1 MKPTFREAV
10 DKQLS
15 GIEFS
20 DEMKLNVLIQSRRR
34 RHIHR
39 AAFAAAAC
47 ACAVFAGA
55 FFLHSRLSAP
65 DPVFS
70 ETPPALLTVSSENAD
85 IAVNSCEWQGYYL
98 NIGYTVTSKSENVVQ
113 LKSSPFIA
121 ADNAL
126 IEIENGMPVSE
137 DTERAIYLAPGE
149 SIQHTA
155 SLRADRCQPD
165 DTVEIKLASDIYIL
179 DNSSIPEH
187 VDTLL
192 TAEVPSDFRKGTYIS
207 SGETAANGMFSVEI
221 NKGYFDPDETSLL
234 FTITSSR
241 TLLRKSGASFRIRF
255 TNEAGDVSVEYP
267 LNPSKVNSNAG
278 RTGEDIFSFN
288 TVLHF
293 APAEIRIICEWS
305 EDGNIGTAEAV
316 FAGSTY

>member
-15 GIEFS
+15 GIKFT

-34 RHIHR
+34 RHIHS
-39 AAFAAAAC
+39 AVFAVTAC

-55 FFLHSRLSAP
+55 FFLYNRIPAP
-65 DPVFS
+65 DPRI
-70 ETPPALLTVSSENAD
+70 TDAPPSILTVSSENAD
-85 IAVNSCEWQGYYL
+85 IAINSCEWEGYYL
-98 NIGYTVTSKSENVVQ
+98 NIDYTVSSKSQNVVQ
-113 LKSSPFIA
+113 LKSSPFIT

-126 IEIENGMPVSE
+126 IETENGMPVSE
-137 DTERAIYLAPGE
+137 STERALYLAPGE

-155 SLRADRCQPD
+155 SLRADRCQPE
-165 DTVEIKLASDIYIL
+165 DTVEIKLASDIYTL

-187 VDTLL
+187 VDTLI
-192 TAEVPSDFRKGTYIS
+192 TAEVPSDFHKGTYIN
-207 SGETAANGMFSVEI
+207 SGETSANGMFSVEI
-221 NKGYFDPDETSLL
+221 NKGYFNPEETSLL

-241 TLLRKSGASFRIRF
+241 TLLRKSDTSFRIRF

-267 LNPSKVNSNAG
+267 LNPSKVNSNSS

-288 TVLHF
+288 TVLNF

-305 EDGNIGTAEAV
+305 EDGNNGTAEAV
-316 FAGSTY
+316 FAGSAY